1 MLCEATSLQSLL
13 GRVAQWYGGGLQI
26 PYSRV
31 RFSPL
36 PPISTLVLML
46 MLIVH
51 AGMAELVD
59 AGDLKSPGGDTVPV
73 RLRLSV
79 PQIVVQKDLSKPISL
94 NAGRFFY
101 WCMTKR

>member
-1 MLCEATSLQSLL
+1 MSSGSSSFFVCIVLCNSTRLQSLF

-36 PPISTLVLML
+36 PPISTLAFML
-46 MLIVH
+46 KLIVH

-59 AGDLKSPGGDTVPV
+59 AGDLKSPGGNTVPV

-79 PQIVVQKDLSKPISL
+79 PQIVVQ
-94 NAGRFFY
+94 
-101 WCMTKR
+101 